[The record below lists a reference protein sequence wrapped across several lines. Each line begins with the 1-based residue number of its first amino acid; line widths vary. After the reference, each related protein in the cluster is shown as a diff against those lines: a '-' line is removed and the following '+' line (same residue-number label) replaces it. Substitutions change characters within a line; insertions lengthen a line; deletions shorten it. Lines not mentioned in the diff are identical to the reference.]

1 MTKNEFL
8 SSLSQTLAE
17 LPEQDVAQSLAYY
30 SEMIDDY
37 MENGMTEEEAVETLG
52 SVEEVSAQIL
62 ADVPVQDRTE
72 DEPAPRKSMEVWK
85 IVLLILGSPLW
96 FPLLITAASVLVSVY
111 VTIWAVVIS
120 LYTVV
125 ASFAAGALGGM
136 LGCVAFGFRADAIQ
150 AVLFL
155 GGGPVCA
162 GLAIFSFFG
171 CNQVAKGVV
180 WLSRTMWLW
189 LGRCFW
195 RRGDAE

>member
-85 IVLLILGSPLW
+85 IVLLILGSPL
-96 FPLLITAASVLVSVY
+96 
-111 VTIWAVVIS
+111 
-120 LYTVV
+120 
-125 ASFAAGALGGM
+125 
-136 LGCVAFGFRADAIQ
+136 
-150 AVLFL
+150 
-155 GGGPVCA
+155 
-162 GLAIFSFFG
+162 
-171 CNQVAKGVV
+171 
-180 WLSRTMWLW
+180 
-189 LGRCFW
+189 
-195 RRGDAE
+195 